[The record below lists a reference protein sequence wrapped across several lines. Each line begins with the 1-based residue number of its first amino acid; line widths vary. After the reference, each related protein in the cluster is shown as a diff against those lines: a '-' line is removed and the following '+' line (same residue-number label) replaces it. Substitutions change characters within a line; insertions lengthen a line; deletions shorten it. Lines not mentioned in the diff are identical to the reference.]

1 MKPITKYATT
11 IVSPSRI
18 TYTLNNAF
26 NIAKSERP
34 GAVAIEL
41 PEDIA

>member
-1 MKPITKYATT
+1 MKPISKFATS

-18 TYTLNNAF
+18 QFTLNNAF